1 MASLRRR
8 DPPVSPLAKGGGR
21 PGDNLSANTVG
32 YRILGIPLRRG
43 LRADASPAEV
53 DFKVPNEPTVPVS
66 GAVRARSD
74 ASLRRP
80 AVITSVQDWL
90 SFLRDS
96 HTATGF
102 PLIVGGLALMLFGW
116 RLWKVAVVLAFGVFG
131 TIAAAIYLGPRED
144 QLMYALGCGA
154 FFALL
159 SSWPLH
165 YSVSALGGILGGMV
179 SYGYLQRFGMEGG
192 MLWGASGAALIACLA
207 MSILYRRHVVILVT
221 AFLGAALLLSG
232 LMTLV
237 MTNAALFGTF
247 RSMAAWSAIVIPFLV
262 LVPTVM
268 SCFYQI
274 AEVRRLQVEL

>member
-1 MASLRRR
+1 M
-8 DPPVSPLAKGGGR
+8 
-21 PGDNLSANTVG
+21 
-32 YRILGIPLRRG
+32 
-43 LRADASPAEV
+43 
-53 DFKVPNEPTVPVS
+53 
-66 GAVRARSD
+66 
-74 ASLRRP
+74 
-80 AVITSVQDWL
+80 ITSVQDWL
-90 SFLRDS
+90 SLLRDS

-131 TIAAAIYLGPRED
+131 TVAAAVILGPRKD
-144 QLMYALGCGA
+144 QLMYALGSGVFC
-154 FFALL
+154 ALL

-165 YSVSALGGILGGMV
+165 YSVSALGGILGGMIT
-179 SYGYLQRFGMEGG
+179 YGCLSRFGMESA
-192 MLWGASGAALIACLA
+192 MLWGCSGAAFVACTA
-207 MSILYRRHVVILVT
+207 MSVLNRRHVVILVT
-221 AFLGAALLLSG
+221 AFLGAMLLLSG

-237 MTNAALFGTF
+237 MTNAGLFGTF

>member
-1 MASLRRR
+1 M
-8 DPPVSPLAKGGGR
+8 
-21 PGDNLSANTVG
+21 
-32 YRILGIPLRRG
+32 
-43 LRADASPAEV
+43 
-53 DFKVPNEPTVPVS
+53 
-66 GAVRARSD
+66 
-74 ASLRRP
+74 
-80 AVITSVQDWL
+80 ITSVQDWL

-131 TIAAAIYLGPRED
+131 TVAAAIYLGPRED
-144 QLMYALGCGA
+144 QMAYALGCGA
-154 FFALL
+154 FCALA

-165 YSVSALGGILGGMV
+165 YSVSALGGILGGIIT
-179 SYGYLQRFGMEGG
+179 YGYLSRFGMEGG
-192 MLWGASGAALIACLA
+192 MLWGCSGAALVACTA
-207 MSILYRRHVVILVT
+207 MSVLNRRHVVILVT
-221 AFLGAALLLSG
+221 AFLGATLLLSG

-237 MTNAALFGTF
+237 MTNEGLFGTF

-274 AEVRRLQVEL
+274 AEIRRLQVEL